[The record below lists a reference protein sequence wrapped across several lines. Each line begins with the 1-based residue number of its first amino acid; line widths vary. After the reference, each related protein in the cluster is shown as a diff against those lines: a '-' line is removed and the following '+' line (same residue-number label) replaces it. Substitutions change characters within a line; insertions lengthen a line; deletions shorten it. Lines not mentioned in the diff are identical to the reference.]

1 MIIPWG
7 TDAPIYHRPIATVA
21 VIVVN
26 VASFIVFPWAA
37 NEGWTLEIGGGVHP
51 VQWATNLFMHMGLG
65 HLIGNM
71 IFLWAFG
78 IIVEG
83 KLGALGFLAVY
94 LGVGVV
100 ESALIQFLARPE
112 AIHHMLGASG
122 AIYGLMAIC
131 LVWAPRNDLNCIGL
145 YQGFFFR
152 HIPFDLEIPILWFA
166 GFYIAFEALATT
178 ATQFAVSGKLA
189 HATGAVV
196 GAAAAVLLLKAGLVD
211 CEGWDV
217 LSLIRKRRE
226 LGNSSKKYRLPSE
239 NPRKSSKRARKKTSA
254 DPDAVRGEDRSQAAL
269 RTLRRHLE
277 ADEIEAALSFY
288 KSARKKI
295 AGWRPPDPEWA
306 ELIKAVLDQ
315 QSWDDAV
322 SLMRAY
328 LDESEFPSEKIRL
341 RLADVL
347 IRRLDR
353 PVAGERVLE
362 GVPEAGLPPQLAEV
376 RRKLAALAE
385 HMREEGVLEIDD
397 EIRGA

>member
-21 VIVVN
+21 VIVLN
-26 VASFIVFPWAA
+26 VASFVVFPWAA
-37 NEGWTLEIGGGVHP
+37 NQDWTLEIGGGVHP
-51 VQWATNLFMHMGLG
+51 VQWASSLFMHMGFG

-100 ESALIQFLARPE
+100 ESALIQVLARPE

-152 HIPFDLEIPILWFA
+152 HIPIDLEIPILWFA

-196 GAAAAVLLLKAGLVD
+196 GAVAAVLLLKAGLVD
-211 CEGWDV
+211 CEGWDL

-226 LGNSSKKYRLPSE
+226 LGKSSNRYRLPSE
-239 NPRKSSKRARKKTSA
+239 KPRKAKKGRKKKSA
-254 DPDAVRGEDRSQAAL
+254 DAGAVRGEDPSQAAL

-277 ADEIEAALSFY
+277 AGEIEASLSFY
-288 KSARKKI
+288 KGARKKL
-295 AGWRPPDPEWA
+295 AGWRPPDPDWI
-306 ELIKAVLDQ
+306 ELIKALLEQ
-315 QSWDDAV
+315 QSWEEAV
-322 SLMRAY
+322 PLMRAY

-362 GVPEAGLPPQLAEV
+362 GVPEAELPPPLAEV

-385 HMREEGVLEIDD
+385 HKREEGVLEIDD